1 MLAKVVLSVILVPP
15 LIYLFVETGRRLDGA
30 DNA

>member
-1 MLAKVVLSVILVPP
+1 VILVPP